1 MRVIRREMFFLA
13 CMSSCPHPRPLSQKE
28 RADSTGIGRL
38 VRALCLVAIVGSLG
52 CSYSGPPEFRL
63 NTEGREP
70 ASIGLTQRQTI
81 LKTLE
86 SLFGTPDVPRIPS
99 RTGLPSEPLLIAA
112 GPIRSDVS
120 GRQGGLYRQHCVA
133 CHGIS
138 GDGAGPSAALQNPYP
153 RDFRDGLFKY
163 TSTSGGGKP
172 LWGDLDRIVR
182 RGIPGTSMPAF
193 SQLPDEEIGALVDYV
208 RYLSLRGQTELL
220 LLQWVVDE
228 DEFHVEPSRAVTEA
242 LLPTV
247 ALWREAPDHAVT
259 PPSQPPTDT
268 PELLA
273 ASIARGF
280 ELYTSKQAQCTQCH
294 GPVGRGD
301 GEQSELYDD
310 WNRRK
315 KGVTPQE
322 TRRLAA
328 RFRLPIQRL
337 RPRNFYQGIFHGGS
351 RPTDIYWRISTGIK
365 GTPMPAGNPGP
376 LEPEDIWHLVN
387 YVLSRQ

>member
-1 MRVIRREMFFLA
+1 MF
-13 CMSSCPHPRPLSQKE
+13 HPWLYNPANSY
-28 RADSTGIGRL
+28 ATGIGRL
-38 VRALCLVAIVGSLG
+38 ARALCLVVIAGSLG
-52 CSYSGPPEFRL
+52 CSFSGPPEFRL
-63 NTEGREP
+63 NTEGRQP
-70 ASIGLTQRQTI
+70 GSIGLTQRETI

-86 SLFGTPDVPRIPS
+86 SLFGSPDVPRIPS
-99 RTGLPSEPLLIAA
+99 LVDLPVEPLLAAA
-112 GPIRSDVS
+112 GPIRSDLS

-172 LWGDLDRIVR
+172 VREDLERIVR

-228 DEFHVEPSRAVTEA
+228 DEYHVEPSRAVGQA

-247 ALWREAPDHAVT
+247 ALWREAPEQAIA
-259 PPSQPPTDT
+259 PPPQPPTDT

-280 ELYTSKQAQCTQCH
+280 ELYSSKQAQCTQCH

-315 KGVTPQE
+315 KGVTPPQ
-322 TRRLAA
+322 TGRLAA
-328 RFRLPIQRL
+328 QFRLPIQRL
-337 RPRNFYQGIFHGGS
+337 RPRNFYKGIFHGGS
-351 RPTDIYWRISTGIK
+351 DPTDIYWRISTGIK

-376 LEPEDIWHLVN
+376 LAPEDIWHLVN
-387 YVLSRQ
+387 YVLSRR